1 MDIKTNLYFIV
12 IYDYV
17 NYREQVSREI
27 EIAQDIFVRFKFI
40 FQYFLNSLIIVIIL
54 FVFFVNNFLR
64 PIRRRL

>member
-17 NYREQVSREI
+17 NCREQVSREI

-40 FQYFLNSLIIVIIL
+40 FQYFLNFLIIVIIL
-54 FVFFVNNFLR
+54 FIFLLII
-64 PIRRRL
+64 P